1 MTQTGFQIHTYWIH
15 SMSDVASRYPRNK
28 DKSRRN
34 LSAQNQQEPGNI
46 QAKTEKDQESTEDTT
61 LPVKSDCVSNTDTST
76 DLIIKNPKDNL
87 AVKGSYESNVT
98 ESVKEPQVK
107 IEMTHEYVETSI
119 SPIKSE
125 EDTSDNDC
133 DDVISE
139 DEDETIDQIDSV
151 LTIKTEQFQY
161 LCPIST
167 CTFTTVTEAVKSLH
181 LKSSHGIL
189 KDLTFLKMVL

>member
-15 SMSDVASRYPRNK
+15 SMSDAVSRYPKNK
-28 DKSRRN
+28 DRTRRN
-34 LSAQNQQEPGNI
+34 LSAQNQQETRNI
-46 QAKTEKDQESTEDTT
+46 QAKTEKVQESTEDTT
-61 LPVKSDCVSNTDTST
+61 LPVKSDCVSVTNT
-76 DLIIKNPKDNL
+76 DLIIIMNPKDNL

>member
-1 MTQTGFQIHTYWIH
+1 MH
-15 SMSDVASRYPRNK
+15 
-28 DKSRRN
+28 
-34 LSAQNQQEPGNI
+34 
-46 QAKTEKDQESTEDTT
+46 KTNRKQGIYKETLKKKESTT
-61 LPVKSDCVSNTDTST
+61 LPVKSDCVSNTDTNT
-76 DLIIKNPKDNL
+76 DLMKMILMNPKNNL
-87 AVKGSYESNVT
+87 AVKGPLKNNQVNVT

-107 IEMTHEYVETSI
+107 IETTHEYVETSF

-133 DDVISE
+133 DDIISE
-139 DEDETIDQIDSV
+139 DEYETVVQTDTEV
-151 LTIKTEQFQY
+151 TIKTEQFQY

-167 CTFTTVTEAVKSLH
+167 CTFTTVTESVRSLH